1 MATIKTD
8 QVMSMVDSIFE
19 NIGYRR
25 WVEGIECLQ
34 N

>member
-1 MATIKTD
+1 
-8 QVMSMVDSIFE
+8 MSMVDSIFE

>member
-25 WVEGIECLQ
+25 WVEGI
-34 N
+34 